1 MSDQKCQEEYI
12 RRIHKVQDYIEY
24 HLGQSMSIDELSSA
38 AGFSKYHFSRIFQG
52 MLHEPLAHYVN
63 RIRMEK
69 ALFLLAHRADKNM
82 TNIAYELGLSD
93 SAVFSRAFKNFY
105 GVSPREYRKE
115 YSKNC
120 KDSFL
125 LSEYNKDTAKNEW
138 EGNPFSVTG
147 QITIA
152 NMEEKQV
159 AYVRHTGTYET
170 LSKEYGGL
178 MQTLFAHAKKQ
189 HLLVDG
195 QNWPLAM
202 YHDNPEFGE
211 ASQFRTSLCLTVPE
225 DIRIQEDGVLGTMK
239 LEGGLYAVGHFK
251 IQKEQYSD
259 AWNYM
264 YQEWI
269 AGSSYVPRNYYPF
282 EVYCNNPYANENHI
296 HEVDI
301 YVPIEPIHLREG
313 ISQADVLAHPFDA
326 AREREKLA
334 KRVSTRF

>member
-12 RRIHKVQDYIEY
+12 RKIHKVQDYIEH
-24 HLGQSMSIDELSSA
+24 HLGQSLSIEELSNA

-63 RIRMEK
+63 RIRMEN
-69 ALFLLAHRADKNM
+69 ALFLLAHRTDKNI
-82 TNIAYELGLSD
+82 TDIAYELGYTD
-93 SAVFSRAFKNFY
+93 SAVFSRAFKNYY
-105 GVSPREYRKE
+105 GASPREYQKE

-125 LSEYNKDTAKNEW
+125 LSEYNKSTAKKEW
-138 EGNPFSVTG
+138 AGNPFPVNG
-147 QITIA
+147 QITIE
-152 NMEEKQV
+152 NLKEKQV

-170 LSKEYGGL
+170 LAKEYVRL
-178 MQTLFAHAKKQ
+178 IQTLFAQAKKQ
-189 HLLVDG
+189 HLLIEG
-195 QNWPLAM
+195 QNWVLAM

-211 ASQFRTSLCLTVPE
+211 ESQFRTSLCLTVPE
-225 DIRIQEDGVLGTMK
+225 DIRVQEDGILGRMK
-239 LEGGLYAVGHFK
+239 LEGGLYAVGHFQ

-269 AGSSYVPRNYYPF
+269 TGSGYVPRDYNPF
-282 EVYCNNPYANENHI
+282 EVYRNVPSANESHI

-301 YVPIEPIHLREG
+301 YVPIEPIH
-313 ISQADVLAHPFDA
+313 F
-326 AREREKLA
+326 
-334 KRVSTRF
+334 

>member
-1 MSDQKCQEEYI
+1 MSDHKCKEEYI

-24 HLGQSMSIDELSSA
+24 HLGQTLSIEELACA

-52 MLHEPLAHYVN
+52 IIHEPLAHYVN
-63 RIRMEK
+63 RIRMEN
-69 ALFLLAHRADKNM
+69 ALFLLAHRTDKNM
-82 TNIAYELGLSD
+82 TDIAFELGFSD
-93 SAVFSRAFKNFY
+93 SAVFSRAFKNYY
-105 GVSPREYRKE
+105 GVSPKEYRKD

-125 LSEYNKDTAKNEW
+125 LSEYNKTTAKKEW
-138 EGNPFSVTG
+138 AGEPFPVTG
-147 QITIA
+147 QITIE
-152 NMEEKQV
+152 NMEEKQA

-170 LSKEYGGL
+170 LANEYVGL
-178 MQTLFAHAKKQ
+178 IEILFDHAMKQ
-189 HLLVDG
+189 QLLVED
-195 QNWPLAM
+195 QNWVLAM

-225 DIRIQEDGVLGTMK
+225 DIGIEEDGVLGKMK

-251 IQKEQYSD
+251 ILKEQYGD

-269 AGSSYVPRNYYPF
+269 AGSGYVPRNSYPF
-282 EVYCNNPYANENHI
+282 EVYRNIPKTEESHI

-301 YVPIEPIHLREG
+301 YVPIEPI
-313 ISQADVLAHPFDA
+313 
-326 AREREKLA
+326 
-334 KRVSTRF
+334 RF

>member
-1 MSDQKCQEEYI
+1 MSDQKCHEEYI
-12 RRIHKVQDYIEY
+12 RRIHKVQDYIEH
-24 HLGQSMSIDELSSA
+24 HLGKSLSIEELSNA
-38 AGFSKYHFSRIFQG
+38 AGFSKFHFSRIFQG
-52 MLHEPLAHYVN
+52 MLQEPLAHYVN
-63 RIRMEK
+63 RIRMEN

-82 TNIAYELGLSD
+82 TDIAYELGLSD

-125 LSEYNKDTAKNEW
+125 LSEYNKDTAKKEL
-138 EGNPFSVTG
+138 EGNLFPVTG

-159 AYVRHTGTYET
+159 AYVRHIGTYEA
-170 LSKEYGGL
+170 LAIAYGGL
-178 MQTLFAHAKKQ
+178 MQSLLDYAKNQ

-195 QNWPLAM
+195 HNLPLAM
-202 YHDNPEFGE
+202 YHDNPEFVE

-225 DIRIQEDGVLGTMK
+225 NIRIQEDGVFGMMK
-239 LEGGLYAVGHFK
+239 LEGGLYAVGHFQ
-251 IQKEQYSD
+251 IQMEQYSD

-269 AGSSYVPRNYYPF
+269 AGSGYVPRNSYPF
-282 EVYCNNPYANENHI
+282 EVYCNDPYANESHI

-301 YVPIEPIHLREG
+301 YVPIEPIL
-313 ISQADVLAHPFDA
+313 F
-326 AREREKLA
+326 
-334 KRVSTRF
+334 